1 VPHKTG
7 AAFVHLSIFGGIIV
21 DSFIEILYNTV
32 DFRPP
37 PASSGL
43 LFALLSRKEAI
54 SMNESSSPAPAPV
67 SPLWTRDFT
76 IITLGSVI
84 SMLGNSMS
92 GFALSLLVLDY
103 TGSNLLYAIYIAT
116 FTLPQIVMPIFS
128 GAILDRFS
136 RKKTIYTLD
145 FLSSGVYLVAALI
158 LSRGW
163 FSFLM
168 LALFCFIIGSI
179 NSIYYVAYDSF
190 YPLLISEGN
199 YSKAY
204 SIASVLETLSALIIP
219 IATYFYNLFGI
230 APLLGINALCF
241 FIAATAETQIR
252 AEEHYIEKQ
261 RAALALEEQ
270 HSSGRQLLRDIKE
283 GFRYLMSE
291 KGLLR
296 VAIYFTFSMLAS
308 GASQVIT
315 LPYFKS
321 TFDNG
326 EYIYMLVWGMAIFGR
341 AIGGGIHYKIK
352 LPVQHKYSIALMV
365 YVVISLCEGFY
376 LYCPL
381 PVMMASCFLTGILGV
396 TSYTI
401 RISAT
406 QSYVPDEKKG
416 RFNGAFNMLN
426 TVGSFTGNLL
436 AGALVAFLPVRGV
449 LTGFM
454 LVTAAAAGGA
464 VAPGFRI
471 LERGEGGFGGGGPI
485 PGSARSVTSSAGIR
499 CSTLCLVPASRLKK
513 IMRSDSWLTA
523 LTGSRRSILQTP
535 ICRQNHCSIILTLS
549 QWLKK
554 S

>member
-1 VPHKTG
+1 
-7 AAFVHLSIFGGIIV
+7 
-21 DSFIEILYNTV
+21 
-32 DFRPP
+32 
-37 PASSGL
+37 
-43 LFALLSRKEAI
+43 
-54 SMNESSSPAPAPV
+54 MNESSSPAPAPV

-163 FSFLM
+163 FSFPM
-168 LALFCFIIGSI
+168 LAVFCFIIGSI

-261 RAALALEEQ
+261 RAALALEGQ

-326 EYIYMLVWGMAIFGR
+326 EYIYMLVWAWRSSAAPSAAAFI
-341 AIGGGIHYKIK
+341 IK
-352 LPVQHKYSIALMV
+352 SSCLCSIS
-365 YVVISLCEGFY
+365 I
-376 LYCPL
+376 PL
-381 PVMMASCFLTGILGV
+381 P
-396 TSYTI
+396 
-401 RISAT
+401 
-406 QSYVPDEKKG
+406 
-416 RFNGAFNMLN
+416 
-426 TVGSFTGNLL
+426 
-436 AGALVAFLPVRGV
+436 
-449 LTGFM
+449 
-454 LVTAAAAGGA
+454 
-464 VAPGFRI
+464 
-471 LERGEGGFGGGGPI
+471 
-485 PGSARSVTSSAGIR
+485 
-499 CSTLCLVPASRLKK
+499 
-513 IMRSDSWLTA
+513 
-523 LTGSRRSILQTP
+523 
-535 ICRQNHCSIILTLS
+535 
-549 QWLKK
+549 
-554 S
+554 

>member
-1 VPHKTG
+1 
-7 AAFVHLSIFGGIIV
+7 
-21 DSFIEILYNTV
+21 
-32 DFRPP
+32 
-37 PASSGL
+37 
-43 LFALLSRKEAI
+43 
-54 SMNESSSPAPAPV
+54 MNESSSPAPAPV

-163 FSFLM
+163 FSFPM

-283 GFRYLMSE
+283 GFRYLMGE

-381 PVMMASCFLTGILGV
+381 PVMMVSCFLTGILGV

-406 QSYVPDEKKG
+406 QSYG

-454 LVTAAAAGGA
+454 LVTAAAA
-464 VAPGFRI
+464 VVVI
-471 LERGEGGFGGGGPI
+471 GGGRRDV
-485 PGSARSVTSSAGIR
+485 SAIYN
-499 CSTLCLVPASRLKK
+499 
-513 IMRSDSWLTA
+513 
-523 LTGSRRSILQTP
+523 
-535 ICRQNHCSIILTLS
+535 RQE
-549 QWLKK
+549 
-554 S
+554 

>member
-1 VPHKTG
+1 
-7 AAFVHLSIFGGIIV
+7 
-21 DSFIEILYNTV
+21 
-32 DFRPP
+32 
-37 PASSGL
+37 
-43 LFALLSRKEAI
+43 
-54 SMNESSSPAPAPV
+54 MNESSSPAPAPV

-163 FSFLM
+163 FSFPM

-296 VAIYFTFSMLAS
+296 GHLFHIQHAGLGRVTGHHAAVLQVDSITVNTSICSS
-308 GASQVIT
+308 GAWRSSAAPSAAAFII
-315 LPYFKS
+315 KS
-321 TFDNG
+321 SC
-326 EYIYMLVWGMAIFGR
+326 LC
-341 AIGGGIHYKIK
+341 
-352 LPVQHKYSIALMV
+352 SIS
-365 YVVISLCEGFY
+365 I
-376 LYCPL
+376 PL
-381 PVMMASCFLTGILGV
+381 P
-396 TSYTI
+396 
-401 RISAT
+401 
-406 QSYVPDEKKG
+406 
-416 RFNGAFNMLN
+416 
-426 TVGSFTGNLL
+426 
-436 AGALVAFLPVRGV
+436 
-449 LTGFM
+449 
-454 LVTAAAAGGA
+454 
-464 VAPGFRI
+464 
-471 LERGEGGFGGGGPI
+471 
-485 PGSARSVTSSAGIR
+485 
-499 CSTLCLVPASRLKK
+499 
-513 IMRSDSWLTA
+513 
-523 LTGSRRSILQTP
+523 
-535 ICRQNHCSIILTLS
+535 
-549 QWLKK
+549 
-554 S
+554 